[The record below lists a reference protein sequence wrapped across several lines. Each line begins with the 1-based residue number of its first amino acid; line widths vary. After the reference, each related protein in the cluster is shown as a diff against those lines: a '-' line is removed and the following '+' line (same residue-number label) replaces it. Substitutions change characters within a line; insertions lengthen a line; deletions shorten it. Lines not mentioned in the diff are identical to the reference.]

1 MINEGTNIHRSVAE
15 TGITVVDMSS
25 DLMSLIAKLTM
36 AIDATTAAAKVDT
49 AIVRTRRFRAN
60 RYHTRI
66 TMAALRMLQSSE
78 YTERGDDQPWQR
90 AINTADRI

>member
-1 MINEGTNIHRSVAE
+1 MINEGTSIHTSVRE

-25 DLMSLIAKLTM
+25 DFKSFAEKMIRTTD
-36 AIDATTAAAKVDT
+36 AIVVAAKVDT

-66 TMAALRMLQSSE
+66 MMATLQMHMVIQIPE
-78 YTERGDDQPWQR
+78 TGR
-90 AINTADRI
+90 